1 MSDWKFGKHIAR
13 YLAGTKSLCLYMKGQ
28 GALEEPLKVIAYSD
42 TDFAAD
48 KADRKPAS
56 AFYTMEA
63 KYTVASVMATE
74 LLGVRELLG
83 ELGITHDIP
92 MSLCV
97 DNQAALNQLD
107 GEDSSSKAKHI
118 DVRVKFVGALVKRAQ
133 GRVPR
138 EREDASRRTHQGLGG
153 AKTG

>member
-1 MSDWKFGKHIAR
+1 
-13 YLAGTKSLCLYMKGQ
+13 
-28 GALEEPLKVIAYSD
+28 
-42 TDFAAD
+42 
-48 KADRKPAS
+48 
-56 AFYTMEA
+56 
-63 KYTVASVMATE
+63 MATE

>member
-1 MSDWKFGKHIAR
+1 
-13 YLAGTKSLCLYMKGQ
+13 
-28 GALEEPLKVIAYSD
+28 
-42 TDFAAD
+42 
-48 KADRKPAS
+48 
-56 AFYTMEA
+56 
-63 KYTVASVMATE
+63 MATE

-107 GEDSSSKAKHI
+107 GEGSSSKAKHI

-133 GRVPR
+133 G
-138 EREDASRRTHQGLGG
+138 
-153 AKTG
+153 